1 MKISNLLSVAAVTFF
16 VGQAQADIIPAIDEG
31 SDKCHAWAEQLI
43 SNPVYYKAAKER
55 CDSFDKCMTEHSAN
69 HAELRECAYRVEAK
83 FAQNTTTQPGS
94 GAGAGD
100 VGVMDTAVET
110 EAPDSDYLHPEREK
124 GFEFSKQ
131 GD

>member
-1 MKISNLLSVAAVTFF
+1 MKISNLLSVAAMTFF
-16 VGQAQADIIPAIDEG
+16 AGQAQADIIPAIDEG
-31 SDKCHAWAEQLI
+31 SASCHAWADQLI

-55 CDSFDKCMTEHSAN
+55 CESFDRCMADHSVN

-83 FAQNTTTQPGS
+83 FAQATVASS
-94 GAGAGD
+94 GGGRDD
-100 VGVMDTAVET
+100 VGVMDAAVET